1 MNFTDKDARRFY
13 SKIKKSRGCW
23 FWLGHRGANGYGHF
37 RWRVNGSRCYYAH
50 RFSYAYHIGAIPEGM
65 HVCHKCDNPGCVNP
79 DHLFIGTAKD
89 NQRDASR
96 KGRKVGNPAGRPVG
110 GSKLTPEQAIQIR
123 AELGAGFS
131 KKLIAKRYKV
141 STGTI
146 LNIQRGITF
155 KEVDYAGLNIRPQ
168 DKLRVG
174 LVKRPSKP
182 RAEIKRGKERTG
194 RAGVHAL

>member
-1 MNFTDKDARRFY
+1 MKYKTNHERFY
-13 SKIKKSRGCW
+13 SRVKKNGSDCW
-23 FWLGHRGANGYGHF
+23 SWTGAKNRMGYGCVYF
-37 RWRVNGSRCYYAH
+37 DGSVGYAH
-50 RFSYAYHIGAIPEGM
+50 RLSYQVNIGAIPEGM

-79 DHLFIGTAKD
+79 GHLFIGTAKD

-110 GSKLTPEQAIQIR
+110 GSKLTFEQAIQIR
-123 AELGAGFS
+123 AELEAGFS

-155 KEVDYAGLNIRPQ
+155 KEVSNVSSDIRPQ